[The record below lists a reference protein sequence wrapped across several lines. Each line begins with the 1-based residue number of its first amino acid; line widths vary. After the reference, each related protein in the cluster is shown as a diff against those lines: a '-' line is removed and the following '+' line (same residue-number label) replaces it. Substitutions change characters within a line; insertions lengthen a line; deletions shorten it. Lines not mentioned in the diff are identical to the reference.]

1 MLVCFTVS
9 QVVRKR
15 ADRGPS
21 RPNSARS
28 NRPGSAGQ
36 DTSQA
41 GKSSSPELA
50 LHNIAVPKTPGI
62 LKAKT
67 SAVQVVYV
75 PRGKIFFLWRVLL
88 EITVAVCLSVDQDG
102 LYSCGAVN

>member
-75 PRGKIFFLWRVLL
+75 PRGKFFLCGGCCLKLQLQYVFQL
-88 EITVAVCLSVDQDG
+88 TKMVCTLVVQ
-102 LYSCGAVN
+102 